1 MGVISL
7 IAVSIASVENVAD
20 VFSQLGLFI
29 AAVTVGISFQQ
40 IILMPSIFFV
50 FTRNNPY
57 KFFYTILRPW
67 MIAFATTST

>member
-7 IAVSIASVENVAD
+7 IGVSIASVHNVAE

-40 IILMPSIFFV
+40 LVLMPAIFFA
-50 FTRNNPY
+50 FTRQNPY
-57 KFFYTILRPW
+57 KYFYTILRPW
-67 MIAFATTST
+67 MIAFAATST